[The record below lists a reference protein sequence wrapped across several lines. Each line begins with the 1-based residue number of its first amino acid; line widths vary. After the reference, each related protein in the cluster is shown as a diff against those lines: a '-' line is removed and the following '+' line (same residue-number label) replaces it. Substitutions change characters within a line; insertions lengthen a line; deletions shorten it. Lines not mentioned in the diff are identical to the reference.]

1 MSIHKIYV
9 RDEVNPKTA
18 MELETVFLLEGDV
31 DIHKLMPI
39 FVNPKYQNASFE
51 SELTDVRGPIFEVR
65 YKKSVVDPELNS
77 LLVAAH
83 ALGEHGLL
91 WGRVGKRYQFIGIS
105 QDEAWKIMQERFF
118 NPVVQE
124 IVDAGEKLE
133 TLKPTGI
140 PDAVKN
146 ISLSDMEDD
155 DLIKLSDTRSWNAPL
170 AQLQVVRQHEQE
182 RGKTFT
188 DAELE
193 IIFTSW
199 SDHCYH
205 TTWKGLG
212 LLDRLKEATR
222 RINHPRVISA
232 FHDNA
237 GGIDFDGE
245 HVVILKGETH
255 NHPTSIAPYG
265 GVATKHGGVIRDV
278 IGFGKG
284 GYPIGGTTIMGVGL
298 KSTTPEGCLDP
309 ERILRESIEAT
320 ADYSNQMG
328 IPILHALYREHPG
341 YVKCFALGHS
351 VGIIP
356 KKYALKENPR
366 PGDAALLIGGKTGRD
381 GIHGATASSGAA
393 TSEDAEKNSATVQIG
408 DPITQ
413 RKFMEAIP
421 RLRDEDCIRSLTDL
435 GAGGIAGAAGE
446 MGAETGIRLNL
457 NKVLLKDTSL
467 TAWEILL
474 SESQERMLLVIPKDK
489 LRKARRIL
497 RMYAVEYAKIGHFTS
512 TKKLEAYWHK
522 KKVVGL
528 DMGFLWGAC
537 PIPELPVARPAAI
550 ETSRERPA
558 DVGGFTPHIMEA
570 EALVQFDK
578 TVQGRTVVEPLV
590 GKTPTHISVISPT
603 HTNRGIATAV
613 SYNPDWASLPPRE
626 YVRAIFF
633 DAVSRVTEA
642 GADKKNIFLCS
653 NFYTPKPT
661 PEWNWYLQDMVR
673 ELADLTEKYGI
684 PVITGK
690 DSSSGTFITDDGERI
705 DVPPTFSLMAM
716 GIVEDIESHKEW
728 YTVMY
733 SEED

>member
-9 RDEVNPKTA
+9 RDEMNPKTD
-18 MELETVFLLEGDV
+18 MELETVYLLEGDV

-77 LLVAAH
+77 LLVAAR

-133 TLKPTGI
+133 TLKPTGT

-222 RINHPRVISA
+222 RINHPRVVSA

-421 RLRDEDCIRSLTDL
+421 HLRDADCIRSLTDL

-446 MGAETGIRLNL
+446 MGAKTGVRLNL

-474 SESQERMLLVIPKDK
+474 SESQERMLLVIPPEK
-489 LRKARRIL
+489 LRKTKKLLRI
-497 RMYAVEYAKIGHFTS
+497 YGVEYAAIGKFTHS
-512 TKKLEAYWHK
+512 NKFEASWQGK
-522 KKVVGL
+522 RVVDI
-528 DMGFLWGAC
+528 DMEFLWNAC
-537 PIPELPVARPAAI
+537 PIEELPVTRPMV
-550 ETSRERPA
+550 EVFGKKPA
-558 DVGGFTPHIMEA
+558 DVGGSTPHIAES
-570 EALVQFDK
+570 EALIQFDK
-578 TVQGRTVVEPLV
+578 TVQGRTVVEPLEEGV
-590 GKTPTHISVISPT
+590 PTHISVISPT
-603 HTNRGIATAV
+603 AGYRGIVTAI
-613 SYNPDWASLPPRE
+613 SYHPEWSDLHPRE
-626 YVRAIFF
+626 YIRLTFKDV
-633 DAVSRVTEA
+633 VSRTIEA
-642 GADKKNIFLCS
+642 GADPGNIFLCS

-661 PEWNWYLQDMVR
+661 PKGNWHLKEMVHK
-673 ELADLTEKYGI
+673 LAELTEEYGI

-690 DSSSGTFITDDGERI
+690 DSNSGTFIAADGRRI
-705 DVPPTFSLMAM
+705 DVPPTFVLMAV
-716 GIVEDIESHKEW
+716 GIIPDIALSATKNHAERDVGSA
-728 YTVMY
+728 
-733 SEED
+733 